1 MLLLSILPIL
11 IFLLINKLISRESLN
26 IHISFILQFNLNHL
40 PENYQIFIINKFFN
54 FINHFINL
62 RVLIILFNYFSFKNH
77 LNGQFFIYFNYL
89 LLKFF

>member
-26 IHISFILQFNLNHL
+26 IHSSFIPQFNLNHL

-54 FINHFINL
+54 FINHLINL
-62 RVLIILFNYFSFKNH
+62 HSLIIVFNYFSFKNH
-77 LNGQFFIYFNYL
+77 FKVQFFIYFSYL
-89 LLKFF
+89 LLKIF